1 VQEERRR
8 LTRLPPLGV
17 MDESLIPLEE
27 DYLKRLDFTCSR
39 FQITLDFGG
48 MVFLCRTEDEALRD
62 HILERYRKF
71 TAAEE
76 PSFVIDVRTMDSLDF
91 QTDAATYLTYRRGP
105 HVIGKFRTMAGY
117 FDTETR
123 TGKASMERQ
132 SLKQDFENYLRCAMN
147 AAAPVLGGIL
157 FHTACIVKEG
167 YGYLFF
173 GPSTA
178 GKSTITRL
186 SSHFTVMTD
195 DMIVLKKRNGTFFAA
210 TCGLWGGRTDD
221 FPMIR
226 LEVPVRRFFVIR
238 KDKNNFLKEMSRQSA
253 ILEFLCNVP
262 CMARD
267 RSDVQKIM
275 DFAQRA
281 TENYTFY
288 ELHFHK
294 EDSSFWRTI
303 NELDRE
309 HSCSKL

>member
-1 VQEERRR
+1 
-8 LTRLPPLGV
+8 
-17 MDESLIPLEE
+17 
-27 DYLKRLDFTCSR
+27 
-39 FQITLDFGG
+39 
-48 MVFLCRTEDEALRD
+48 MVFLCRTDDEAVRD
-62 HILERYRKF
+62 HIRERYKKF
-71 TAAEE
+71 LTPGE
-76 PSFVIDVRTMDSLDF
+76 PSFIIDIQTTDKLDF
-91 QTDAATYLTYRRGP
+91 QTDNATYLTYRRGS
-105 HVIGKFRTMAGY
+105 HVIGKFRTMAGF
-117 FDTETR
+117 FDTETK
-123 TGKASMERQ
+123 TGKASMERH

-147 AAAPVLGGIL
+147 AAAPVLDGIL
-157 FHTACIVKEG
+157 FHTSCIVKEG

-178 GKSTITRL
+178 GKSTLTRL

-195 DMIVLKKRNGTFFAA
+195 DMIILKRTKNGTLFAA

-226 LEVPVRRFFVIR
+226 LEVPVRHFFVIR
-238 KDKNNFLKEMSRQSA
+238 KDTKNFLKEMSKQSA

-267 RSDVQKIM
+267 RSDVRKIM
-275 DFAQRA
+275 DFAETA

-303 NELDRE
+303 DELDRE
-309 HSCSKL
+309 HPCSKH